1 MLGPL
6 NARVGPASVVP
17 SAPKPRQVLALLA
30 LNRGNPVGVSALVD
44 ELWGD
49 RPPRSAEATLHTYVK
64 QLRRMIGSALG
75 PDHVLGPKDVLRR
88 VPVGYRLD
96 APPDAMDVSRFERL
110 ASAGRA
116 ALEAGADA
124 EGSELL
130 VSALRLWRGP
140 ALADVSPGPVLRAE
154 VLRLEELRLTALEE
168 RFGAELRLGRHRALL
183 GELTALASRYPLHE
197 SLHAQLMIAL
207 HRSGRSWQSLELF
220 RCLRRV
226 LSDEL
231 GLEPSVRVR
240 QLHEAILRG
249 DTSLDAIRDHSD
261 GGVERRRAGAPRPG
275 IGVARRRDGGPRGDA
290 MTTTEYLARAPRP
303 HAPVRLLCFPF
314 AGGGASAYARWQPE
328 LDARGASVDVLPVR
342 LPGREGRSGEPRFT
356 ELTSLVEE
364 LDEELDEV
372 LASPH
377 LLYGHS
383 MGALI
388 AYALIRRR
396 QERGAPLPRAALL
409 AAYRA
414 PHLPPPRMGS
424 DANAGSGAGSG
435 AESGVDFDFD
445 LARALVA
452 LGGLPEALLGH
463 PEWLRALL
471 PVVRDDLAL
480 CASAGSAGGPVRVPL
495 HLFAGAD
502 DSLVRASEVTAWRR
516 HAARGCEVRV
526 LPGGHFFLRTH
537 EGSLLDEVAPLVRR
551 YGGRRTVHAA
561 AS

>member
-1 MLGPL
+1 
-6 NARVGPASVVP
+6 
-17 SAPKPRQVLALLA
+17 
-30 LNRGNPVGVSALVD
+30 
-44 ELWGD
+44 
-49 RPPRSAEATLHTYVK
+49 
-64 QLRRMIGSALG
+64 
-75 PDHVLGPKDVLRR
+75 
-88 VPVGYRLD
+88 
-96 APPDAMDVSRFERL
+96 
-110 ASAGRA
+110 
-116 ALEAGADA
+116 
-124 EGSELL
+124 
-130 VSALRLWRGP
+130 
-140 ALADVSPGPVLRAE
+140 
-154 VLRLEELRLTALEE
+154 
-168 RFGAELRLGRHRALL
+168 
-183 GELTALASRYPLHE
+183 
-197 SLHAQLMIAL
+197 
-207 HRSGRSWQSLELF
+207 
-220 RCLRRV
+220 
-226 LSDEL
+226 
-231 GLEPSVRVR
+231 
-240 QLHEAILRG
+240 
-249 DTSLDAIRDHSD
+249 
-261 GGVERRRAGAPRPG
+261 
-275 IGVARRRDGGPRGDA
+275 
-290 MTTTEYLARAPRP
+290 MTTTEYLARAPQP

-388 AYALIRRR
+388 AYTLIRRR

-414 PHLPPPRMGS
+414 PHLPPPRIGS
-424 DANAGSGAGSG
+424 DANADAGFGAGSGSGASSSDGAEPGSG
-435 AESGVDFDFD
+435 AESGADFD
-445 LARALVA
+445 LAHALVA

-471 PVVRDDLAL
+471 PVVRDDLTL
-480 CASAGSAGGPVRVPL
+480 CASASASAGSAGGPVRVPL

-502 DSLVRASEVTAWRR
+502 DSLVRVPEVTAWRR
-516 HAARGCEVRV
+516 YAARGCEVRV

-537 EGSLLDEVAPLVRR
+537 EGWLLDEVAPLVRR

>member
-1 MLGPL
+1 
-6 NARVGPASVVP
+6 
-17 SAPKPRQVLALLA
+17 
-30 LNRGNPVGVSALVD
+30 
-44 ELWGD
+44 
-49 RPPRSAEATLHTYVK
+49 
-64 QLRRMIGSALG
+64 
-75 PDHVLGPKDVLRR
+75 
-88 VPVGYRLD
+88 
-96 APPDAMDVSRFERL
+96 
-110 ASAGRA
+110 
-116 ALEAGADA
+116 
-124 EGSELL
+124 
-130 VSALRLWRGP
+130 
-140 ALADVSPGPVLRAE
+140 
-154 VLRLEELRLTALEE
+154 
-168 RFGAELRLGRHRALL
+168 
-183 GELTALASRYPLHE
+183 
-197 SLHAQLMIAL
+197 
-207 HRSGRSWQSLELF
+207 
-220 RCLRRV
+220 
-226 LSDEL
+226 
-231 GLEPSVRVR
+231 
-240 QLHEAILRG
+240 
-249 DTSLDAIRDHSD
+249 
-261 GGVERRRAGAPRPG
+261 
-275 IGVARRRDGGPRGDA
+275 
-290 MTTTEYLARAPRP
+290 MTTTEYLARAPQP

-314 AGGGASAYARWQPE
+314 AGGGASAYARWQRE

-414 PHLPPPRMGS
+414 PHLPPPRIDS
-424 DANAGSGAGSG
+424 DANADADFGASSSDGAESGSG
-435 AESGVDFDFD
+435 AESGADFD

-471 PVVRDDLAL
+471 SVVRDDLAL

-516 HAARGCEVRV
+516 YAARGCEVRV

-537 EGSLLDEVAPLVRR
+537 EGWLLDEVAPLVRR

>member
-1 MLGPL
+1 
-6 NARVGPASVVP
+6 
-17 SAPKPRQVLALLA
+17 
-30 LNRGNPVGVSALVD
+30 
-44 ELWGD
+44 
-49 RPPRSAEATLHTYVK
+49 
-64 QLRRMIGSALG
+64 
-75 PDHVLGPKDVLRR
+75 
-88 VPVGYRLD
+88 
-96 APPDAMDVSRFERL
+96 
-110 ASAGRA
+110 
-116 ALEAGADA
+116 
-124 EGSELL
+124 
-130 VSALRLWRGP
+130 
-140 ALADVSPGPVLRAE
+140 
-154 VLRLEELRLTALEE
+154 
-168 RFGAELRLGRHRALL
+168 
-183 GELTALASRYPLHE
+183 
-197 SLHAQLMIAL
+197 
-207 HRSGRSWQSLELF
+207 
-220 RCLRRV
+220 
-226 LSDEL
+226 
-231 GLEPSVRVR
+231 
-240 QLHEAILRG
+240 
-249 DTSLDAIRDHSD
+249 
-261 GGVERRRAGAPRPG
+261 
-275 IGVARRRDGGPRGDA
+275 
-290 MTTTEYLARAPRP
+290 MTTTEYLARTPQP
-303 HAPVRLLCFPF
+303 HMPVRLLCFPF
-314 AGGGASAYARWQPE
+314 AGGGASAYARWQRE

-414 PHLPPPRMGS
+414 PHLPPPRIDS
-424 DANAGSGAGSG
+424 DANADADFGAGSGSG
-435 AESGVDFDFD
+435 AESGAESGADFD
-445 LARALVA
+445 LAHALVA

-516 HAARGCEVRV
+516 YAARGCEVRV

-537 EGSLLDEVAPLVRR
+537 EGRLLDEVAPLVRR

>member
-1 MLGPL
+1 
-6 NARVGPASVVP
+6 
-17 SAPKPRQVLALLA
+17 
-30 LNRGNPVGVSALVD
+30 
-44 ELWGD
+44 
-49 RPPRSAEATLHTYVK
+49 
-64 QLRRMIGSALG
+64 
-75 PDHVLGPKDVLRR
+75 
-88 VPVGYRLD
+88 
-96 APPDAMDVSRFERL
+96 
-110 ASAGRA
+110 
-116 ALEAGADA
+116 
-124 EGSELL
+124 
-130 VSALRLWRGP
+130 
-140 ALADVSPGPVLRAE
+140 
-154 VLRLEELRLTALEE
+154 
-168 RFGAELRLGRHRALL
+168 
-183 GELTALASRYPLHE
+183 
-197 SLHAQLMIAL
+197 
-207 HRSGRSWQSLELF
+207 
-220 RCLRRV
+220 
-226 LSDEL
+226 
-231 GLEPSVRVR
+231 
-240 QLHEAILRG
+240 
-249 DTSLDAIRDHSD
+249 
-261 GGVERRRAGAPRPG
+261 
-275 IGVARRRDGGPRGDA
+275 
-290 MTTTEYLARAPRP
+290 MTTTEYLARSPQP

-314 AGGGASAYARWQPE
+314 AGGGASAYARWQRE

-356 ELTSLVEE
+356 ELTSLVAE

-388 AYALIRRR
+388 AYALMRRR

-414 PHLPPPRMGS
+414 PHLPPPRIDS
-424 DANAGSGAGSG
+424 DANANADFSAGSGFG
-435 AESGVDFDFD
+435 AESGADFD

-452 LGGLPEALLGH
+452 LGGLPEALLGQ

-516 HAARGCEVRV
+516 YAARGCEVRV

-537 EGSLLDEVAPLVRR
+537 EGWLLDEVAPLVRR